1 MKHKRW
7 AALGLALF
15 GFSLLGNPTTAVAA
29 SKLSSLRT
37 EVSQLKTQRD
47 TMTAA
52 IADLEASAT
61 SKTEAKDTA
70 TATLAE
76 GEAAHKDL
84 ETKNAEIE
92 EANGQLLDQIEESEN
107 KEASLRKDLDQVKAE
122 SKKRQSKLKADFAGT
137 KLGEAGSLEEVLAAW
152 VEILTGED
160 STIVELE
167 RKRTATTVLIAA
179 EEALQS
185 KLQEKLDE
193 DDGQVAK
200 QFKESE
206 SRRKELEAKVSQL
219 DKEIADAKSEAE
231 AKRKSS
237 AFTM

>member
-1 MKHKRW
+1 MKRKRW

-70 TATLAE
+70 PATLAE

-107 KEASLRKDLDQVKAE
+107 TEASLRKDLDQVKAE

-179 EEALQS
+179 EEAL
-185 KLQEKLDE
+185 
-193 DDGQVAK
+193 G
-200 QFKESE
+200 
-206 SRRKELEAKVSQL
+206 LE
-219 DKEIADAKSEAE
+219 
-231 AKRKSS
+231 
-237 AFTM
+237 T